1 MISKAVSCK
10 PLNDNYQAL
19 ASYVGAAN
27 HEAEKLLHR
36 WHVGCAFD
44 DYSTA
49 IKEVCATQDKNTR
62 TTREKTYHLLI
73 SIAPEDDVKLSLKDW
88 QDIEALFAEV
98 LGYSDHQRHCGI
110 HNNTANTHMH
120 VAYNMIHPQTFNRH
134 EPFRDYAKRNQLC
147 RELEKRY
154 GLRIDVQENTH
165 EPVTGPARKNDKAAT
180 VEAHTGQQSFDS
192 YVQERKAQI
201 AEGLEQAQNWQE
213 VHCCLASMGI
223 EIQITANGCTL
234 KDRHGKHRV
243 KASSLGRAY
252 SKQALEKRLGSF
264 EASSNKYP
272 ESERYTRKPLQTN
285 AQHDALYKQ
294 YTVAMKARKSAL
306 DAISEEYQANM
317 QSLRASTEE
326 RLQHI
331 QRSCL
336 LIPKHKISC
345 RATALLQQKEQQEHI
360 KKNAA
365 EKRQAIREQSPFTSW
380 AEFLQYQAQQGNE
393 HALAILRT
401 RKGESIPTATVAA
414 AGNTENA
421 SEQDKDT
428 PPKPHIDWNKKILEI
443 YANTTLLPQDK
454 RYVVAVTKM
463 RQITE
468 GDPLAAAFTHKIDH
482 KGTVLFRFPN
492 GDMIRDS
499 GKEIT
504 FQAQSEEAKKIALA
518 YAAVRFGKNVTIS
531 GNRIFSGATQS
542 RGLFSALFGGLC

>member
-19 ASYVGAAN
+19 ANYVGAAN

-36 WHVGCAFD
+36 WHVGCTFD
-44 DYSTA
+44 DYFTA

-88 QDIEALFAEV
+88 QDIEASFAEV
-98 LGYSDHQRHCGI
+98 LGYSEHQRHCGI

-134 EPFRDYAKRNQLC
+134 EPFRDYSKRNQLC

-154 GLRIDVQENTH
+154 GLRIDVQENVH
-165 EPVTGPARKNDKAAT
+165 APVTAPARKNDKAAT

-192 YVQERKAQI
+192 YVQERKAKI
-201 AEGLEQAQNWQE
+201 IEGLEQAQNWQE

-234 KDRHGKHRV
+234 KDRYGKHRV

-252 SKQALEKRLGSF
+252 SKQALEKRFGNF
-264 EASSNKYP
+264 ESSRRSYP
-272 ESERYTRKPLQTN
+272 ETEKYSRMPLQAN
-285 AQHDALYKQ
+285 AQHDALYEQ
-294 YTVAMKARKSAL
+294 YTVAMEARKSAL
-306 DAISEEYQANM
+306 NAISEEYQTNM

-326 RLQHI
+326 RLQRI
-331 QRSCL
+331 QSSWL

-345 RATALLQQKEQQEHI
+345 RATALLQHKEQQTHI

-365 EKRQAIREQSPFTSW
+365 EKRQAIREQTPFTSW

-393 HALAILRT
+393 HALEILRT
-401 RKGESIPTATVAA
+401 RKGESIPTARA
-414 AGNTENA
+414 NTEDTP
-421 SEQDKDT
+421 EQDKST
-428 PPKPHIDWNKKILEI
+428 PPKPDIDWNKKILEI

-463 RQITE
+463 RQVAD
-468 GDPLAAAFTHKIDH
+468 GKPLAAEFTHKIDH
-482 KGTVLFRFPN
+482 KGTVLFRFAN

-499 GKEIT
+499 GKEVT

-531 GNRIFSGATQS
+531 GNRIFSGAAQS
-542 RGLFSALFGGLC
+542 KGLLSALFGRR